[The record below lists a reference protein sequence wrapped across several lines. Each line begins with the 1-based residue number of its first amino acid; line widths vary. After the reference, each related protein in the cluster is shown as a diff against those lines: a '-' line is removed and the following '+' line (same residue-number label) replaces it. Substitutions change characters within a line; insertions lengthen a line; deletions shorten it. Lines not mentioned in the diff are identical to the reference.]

1 MTNTLA
7 YCGGMTMTKNKLYD
21 IDIEMEMSMK
31 YGAIDIFR
39 RVHLHVA
46 ISICVLTAFKLA
58 LANENALD
66 FNAKA
71 SDKPH
76 KCDAK
81 TRTEIGRVNKP
92 QTCLS

>member
-1 MTNTLA
+1 MTNALA

-21 IDIEMEMSMK
+21 IDIEMKMSMK
-31 YGAIDIFR
+31 CVAIDIFR

-58 LANENALD
+58 FSNENALD

-71 SDKPH
+71 I
-76 KCDAK
+76 DAK
-81 TRTEIGRVNKP
+81 TRAEIGRVNEP